1 MSRCYR
7 VHSYICIQEMGNEE
21 NEEIW
26 VLLSIGYV
34 HVVHLATS
42 RSWMRILYVGIQ
54 LEGSHFQD
62 PLIEV
67 DQQGKKKKKKTKF
80 SEFSF
85 LFPIHEIGA
94 IQNVL

>member
-1 MSRCYR
+1 
-7 VHSYICIQEMGNEE
+7 
-21 NEEIW
+21 
-26 VLLSIGYV
+26 
-34 HVVHLATS
+34 
-42 RSWMRILYVGIQ
+42 MRILYVGIQ